1 MRGRCQDGGD
11 LRRLHSNPNPT
22 IRNMP
27 ESPIPRHF
35 TATGFVINSDA
46 TLLHW
51 HHRVQAWL
59 PPGGHVEP
67 DEDPVQAVLREV
79 KEETGLDVELVPTQ
93 HVPEISNLDQVPAP
107 RTILVED
114 VYDQKVGAHQ
124 HIDMIYFCRVSGPRP
139 PAPDGW
145 VWFTADDLANE
156 RPVTDP
162 NGGCESPPEDVVILG
177 LEGIR
182 ICGD

>member
-1 MRGRCQDGGD
+1 M
-11 LRRLHSNPNPT
+11 PAPP
-22 IRNMP
+22 IR
-27 ESPIPRHF
+27 RHF
-35 TATGFVINSDA
+35 TATGFVVNGDA

-93 HVPEISNLDQVPAP
+93 EIPEISNLDQVPAP

-114 VYDQKVGAHQ
+114 VYDHRVGKHQ

-139 PAPDGW
+139 PAPERW
-145 VWFTADDLANE
+145 VWFTAQDLLQKRAVIT
-156 RPVTDP
+156 PTGKP
-162 NGGCESPPEDVVILG
+162 MPPPEDVLTLG
-177 LEGIR
+177 LEAMRATQGSAEKHLISPL
-182 ICGD
+182 

>member
-1 MRGRCQDGGD
+1 MPVARQ
-11 LRRLHSNPNPT
+11 S
-22 IRNMP
+22 ISMP

-35 TATGFVINSDA
+35 TATGFVINGDA

-79 KEETGLDVELVPTQ
+79 KEETGFDVELVPTQ
-93 HVPEISNLDQVPAP
+93 QIPYIPNLDQVPPP

-124 HIDMIYFCRVSGPRP
+124 HIDMIYFCHVPGPRP
-139 PAPDGW
+139 SAPDGW
-145 VWFTADDLANE
+145 VWFTADDLTNRRAAANPHGIRE
-156 RPVTDP
+156 A
-162 NGGCESPPEDVVILG
+162 PPEDVVTLG

-182 ICGD
+182 QVG

>member
-1 MRGRCQDGGD
+1 MA
-11 LRRLHSNPNPT
+11 
-22 IRNMP
+22 
-27 ESPIPRHF
+27 ESSIPRHF
-35 TATGFVINSDA
+35 TATGFVVNDDA

-59 PPGGHVEP
+59 APGGHVEL

-79 KEETGLDVELVPTQ
+79 KEETGFDVELVPTQ
-93 HVPEISNLDQVPAP
+93 QDPEVSNLEQVPSP

-124 HIDMIYFCRVSGPRP
+124 HIDMIYFCRLMGPRP
-139 PAPDGW
+139 NAPDGW
-145 VWFTADDLANE
+145 VWFTAEDLSNGRAAAN
-156 RPVTDP
+156 PDGIYQV
-162 NGGCESPPEDVVILG
+162 PPEDVVTLG

-182 ICGD
+182 TVNQQISQST

>member
-1 MRGRCQDGGD
+1 MSKSD
-11 LRRLHSNPNPT
+11 L
-22 IRNMP
+22 
-27 ESPIPRHF
+27 PRHF
-35 TATGFVINSDA
+35 TATGFVVNGDA

-79 KEETGLDVELVPTQ
+79 KEETGLDVEVAATQ
-93 HVPEISNLDQVPAP
+93 SVPEISNLDQVIPP

-124 HIDMIYFCRVSGPRP
+124 HIDMIYFCRVAGERP
-139 PAPDGW
+139 SAPEGW
-145 VWFTADDLANE
+145 VWFSKEDLVDGRAVAT
-156 RPVTDP
+156 PD
-162 NGGCESPPEDVVILG
+162 GGREAPPEDVVALG
-177 LEGIR
+177 LEAISFVGR
-182 ICGD
+182 LAA